1 MRSIFFSRS
10 LLEPFLRHI
19 CSKIIK
25 SKMNCNPTVS
35 KIKKTSLVF
44 FLILSSNAFSQN
56 INEKIKSF
64 ENNLNVWDKTKHKK
78 STLKERM
85 DFYEVNAISIAVVKD
100 YKIEWVKAYGF
111 ADVFEKRPTTTETLF
126 QAASISKSF
135 NSLGILKLVEAQKLN
150 LDQDINTFLKTWK
163 FPYDSIS
170 KGKKINIARLLNH
183 MAGLSVGGFGGYEKG
198 QALPSI
204 TQILDGVKP
213 ANSNAV
219 RSIFEPGLKFQYSG
233 GGTTVSQLILEDTT
247 GEKYADYMLKNVLSP
262 LGMTQSSFNQPPS
275 LSKKNL
281 LATGYNGK
289 IEVVGKYHVYPEKA
303 AAGLW
308 TNPTDL
314 AKYII
319 ETQLSLQ
326 GKSNKVLSKEMSI
339 KRLENNLGVFVQNYS
354 GTKYFGHSGGN
365 EGFVC
370 HYIGSLEDG
379 NGIAVMT
386 NGRNMQLINEVVSSI
401 ANLNHWKNYPLDPI
415 KESIS
420 LTIKKVAI
428 QNIDKGIELYKK
440 LKQTKPNDY
449 NFSDKSELNTL
460 GYEFLRNN
468 KIDDAIK
475 VFTLNIN
482 EFPDVANAYDSRGEA
497 YFNKKDYTASK
508 TDYKKV
514 LELEPTNQNAKEM
527 LHKIENILKK

>member
-1 MRSIFFSRS
+1 
-10 LLEPFLRHI
+10 
-19 CSKIIK
+19 
-25 SKMNCNPTVS
+25 MNYNPTVS
-35 KIKKTSLVF
+35 QMKNAIF
-44 FLILSSNAFSQN
+44 FLIFSSFTLAQN

-64 ENNLNVWDKTKHKK
+64 EHNLNAWDKTKHKK

-85 DFYEVNAISIAVVKD
+85 NFYEVNAVSIAVVKD
-100 YKIEWVKAYGF
+100 YKIEWIKAYGL
-111 ADVFEKRPTTTETLF
+111 ADVSEKRPTTTETLF

-170 KGKKINIARLLNH
+170 EGRKINIAQLLNH
-183 MAGLSVGGFGGYEKG
+183 TAGLSVGGFGGYEKG

-204 TQILDGVKP
+204 TQILDGAKP

-247 GEKYADYMLKNVLSP
+247 GEEYADYMLKNVLQP
-262 LGMTQSSFNQPPS
+262 LGMKQSSFNQPPS
-275 LSKKNL
+275 ANKKNL

-289 IEVVGKYHVYPEKA
+289 VEVVGKYHIYPEQA

-319 ETQLSLQ
+319 DTQLSLQ

-339 KRLENNLGVFVQNYS
+339 ERLENNLGVFVQNYN

-379 NGIAVMT
+379 NGIAIMT
-386 NGRNMQLINEVVSSI
+386 NGRNMQLVNEIVSSI
-401 ANLNHWKNYPLDPI
+401 ANLNHWKNYPFESI

-420 LTIKKVAI
+420 LTIKKVANK
-428 QNIDKGIELYKK
+428 NIDKGIELYKK
-440 LKQTKPNDY
+440 LKLTKPNDY
-449 NFSDKSELNTL
+449 NFSNASELNTL

-468 KIDDAIK
+468 KIDEAIK
-475 VFTLNIN
+475 IFTLNIN
-482 EFPDVANAYDSRGEA
+482 QFPDLANAYDSRGEA
-497 YFNKKDYTASK
+497 YFDKKDYQASK
-508 TDYKKV
+508 ADYQKV
-514 LELEPTNQNAKEM
+514 VELEPSNQNAKEM
-527 LHKIENILKK
+527 LLKIENILKK

>member
-1 MRSIFFSRS
+1 
-10 LLEPFLRHI
+10 
-19 CSKIIK
+19 
-25 SKMNCNPTVS
+25 MNYNPTVS
-35 KIKKTSLVF
+35 QMKNAIF
-44 FLILSSNAFSQN
+44 FLIFSSFTLAQN

-64 ENNLNVWDKTKHKK
+64 EHNLNAWDKTKHKK

-85 DFYEVNAISIAVVKD
+85 NFYEVNAVSIAVVKD
-100 YKIEWVKAYGF
+100 YKIEWIKAYGL
-111 ADVFEKRPTTTETLF
+111 ADVSEKRPTTTETLF

-163 FPYDSIS
+163 FSYDSIS
-170 KGKKINIARLLNH
+170 KGRKINIAQLLNH
-183 MAGLSVGGFGGYEKG
+183 TAGLSVGGFGGYEKG

-204 TQILDGVKP
+204 TQILDGAKP

-233 GGTTVSQLILEDTT
+233 GGTTISQLILEDTT
-247 GEKYADYMLKNVLSP
+247 GEEYADYMLKNVLQP
-262 LGMTQSSFNQPPS
+262 LGMKQSSFNQPPS
-275 LSKKNL
+275 ANKKNL

-289 IEVVGKYHVYPEKA
+289 VEVVGKYHIYPEQA

-319 ETQLSLQ
+319 DTQLSLQ

-339 KRLENNLGVFVQNYS
+339 ERLENNLGVFVQNYN

-379 NGIAVMT
+379 NGIAIMT
-386 NGRNMQLINEVVSSI
+386 NGRNMQLVNEIVSSI
-401 ANLNHWKNYPLDPI
+401 ANLNQWKNYPFESI

-420 LTIKKVAI
+420 LTIKKVANK
-428 QNIDKGIELYKK
+428 NIDKGIELYKK
-440 LKQTKPNDY
+440 LKLTKPNDY
-449 NFSDKSELNTL
+449 NFSNASELNTL

-468 KIDDAIK
+468 KIDEAIK
-475 VFTLNIN
+475 IFTLNIN
-482 EFPDVANAYDSRGEA
+482 QFPNLANAYDSRGEA
-497 YFNKKDYTASK
+497 YFDKKDYQASK
-508 TDYKKV
+508 ADYQKV
-514 LELEPTNQNAKEM
+514 VELEPSNQNAKEM
-527 LHKIENILKK
+527 LLKIENILKK

>member
-1 MRSIFFSRS
+1 MNHHPTISPMKNAI
-10 LLEPFLRHI
+10 LFL
-19 CSKIIK
+19 
-25 SKMNCNPTVS
+25 
-35 KIKKTSLVF
+35 
-44 FLILSSNAFSQN
+44 FLIFSSFTYAQN
-56 INEKIKSF
+56 VNEKIKSL
-64 ENNLNVWDKTKHKK
+64 ENNLNAWDKTKTKK
-78 STLKERM
+78 TTLKERM
-85 DFYEVNAISIAVVKD
+85 DFYEVNAVSIAVVKN
-100 YKIEWVKAYGF
+100 YKIEWTKAYGF
-111 ADVFEKRPTTTETLF
+111 ADVTEKRPASTNTLF

-135 NSLGILKLVEAQKLN
+135 NSLGVLRLVEAKKLN

-170 KGKKINIARLLNH
+170 KGKKINIAQLLSH
-183 MAGLSVGGFGGYEKG
+183 TAGLSVSGFGGYEKG
-198 QALPSI
+198 QALPTI
-204 TQILDGVKP
+204 TQILDGAKP
-213 ANSNAV
+213 ANSNTV

-233 GGTTVSQLILEDTT
+233 GGTTVSQLIVEDVT
-247 GEKYADYMLKNVLSP
+247 GEKYADYMLKNVLQP

-275 LSKKNL
+275 SDKQNL

-289 IEVVGKYHVYPEKA
+289 VEVVGKYHIYPEQA

-326 GKSNKVLSKEMSI
+326 GKSNKILSKEMSI
-339 KRLENNLGVFVQNYS
+339 KRLDNNLGVFVQDYN

-379 NGIAVMT
+379 NGVVVMT
-386 NGRNMQLINEVVSSI
+386 NGRNMQLINEIVSNI
-401 ANLNHWKNYPLDPI
+401 AYQNHWKNYPFEPI

-420 LTIKKVAI
+420 LTIKKIANQDI
-428 QNIDKGIELYKK
+428 EKGIELYKK
-440 LKQTKPNDY
+440 LKQTNPNDY
-449 NFSDKSELNTL
+449 NFSDANELNTL

-468 KIDDAIK
+468 KIDEAIK
-475 VFTLNIN
+475 IFSLNIN
-482 EFPDVANAYDSRGEA
+482 QFPDLANAYDSRAEA
-497 YFNKKDYTASK
+497 YFYKNDFAASK
-508 TDYKKV
+508 ADYQKV

-527 LHKIENILKK
+527 ISKIEKELKK

>member
-1 MRSIFFSRS
+1 
-10 LLEPFLRHI
+10 
-19 CSKIIK
+19 
-25 SKMNCNPTVS
+25 MNYNPTVS
-35 KIKKTSLVF
+35 QLKNAIIFF
-44 FLILSSNAFSQN
+44 FLIFSSFGFAQN
-56 INEKIKSF
+56 VNEKIKSF
-64 ENNLNVWDKTKHKK
+64 ENNLNAWDKTKTKK

-85 DFYEVNAISIAVVKD
+85 DFYEVNAVSIAIVKD

-111 ADVFEKRPTTTETLF
+111 ADVSEKRPTTTETLF

-135 NSLGILKLVEAQKLN
+135 NSLGILKLVESQKLN
-150 LDQDINTFLKTWK
+150 LDQDINAFLKTWK

-170 KGKKINIARLLNH
+170 KGRKINIAQLLNH
-183 MAGLSVGGFGGYEKG
+183 TAGLSVGGFGGYEKG

-204 TQILDGVKP
+204 TEILDGVKP

-247 GEKYADYMLKNVLSP
+247 NERYENYMLKNVLMP
-262 LGMTQSSFNQPPS
+262 LGMTQSSFSQPPS
-275 LSKKNL
+275 SDKKNL

-289 IEVVGKYHVYPEKA
+289 VQVVGKYHIYPEQA

-339 KRLENNLGVFVQNYS
+339 KRLENNFGVFVQNYN

-365 EGFVC
+365 DGFVC
-370 HYIGSLEDG
+370 HYIGSLEDS
-379 NGIAVMT
+379 NGVVVMT
-386 NGRNMQLINEVVSSI
+386 NGKNMQLVNEIVSSI
-401 ANLNHWKNYPLDPI
+401 ANLNQWKNYPFEPI

-420 LTIKKVAI
+420 LTIKKIAN
-428 QNIDKGIELYKK
+428 QDIDKGIMLYKNLK
-440 LKQTKPNDY
+440 LTKPNDY
-449 NFSDKSELNTL
+449 NFSNASELNTL
-460 GYEFLRNN
+460 GYEFLINN
-468 KIDDAIK
+468 KIDEAIK
-475 VFTLNIN
+475 IFTLNIN
-482 EFPDVANAYDSRGEA
+482 QFPDLANAYDSRGEA
-497 YFNKKDYTASK
+497 YFDKKDYQASR

-514 LELEPTNQNAKEM
+514 LELEPTNQNAEEM
-527 LHKIENILKK
+527 LSKIEKELKK

>member
-1 MRSIFFSRS
+1 
-10 LLEPFLRHI
+10 
-19 CSKIIK
+19 
-25 SKMNCNPTVS
+25 MNYNPTVS
-35 KIKKTSLVF
+35 QMKNAIFFF
-44 FLILSSNAFSQN
+44 FLIFSSFTLAQN

-64 ENNLNVWDKTKHKK
+64 EHNLNAWDKTKYKK

-85 DFYEVNAISIAVVKD
+85 DFYEVNAVSIAVVKD

-111 ADVFEKRPTTTETLF
+111 ADVSEKRPTTTKTLF

-135 NSLGILKLVEAQKLN
+135 NSLGILKLVESQKLN

-170 KGKKINIARLLNH
+170 KGKKINIAQLLNH
-183 MAGLSVGGFGGYEKG
+183 TAGLSVGGFGGYEKE

-233 GGTTVSQLILEDTT
+233 GGTTVTQLILEDAT
-247 GEKYADYMLKNVLSP
+247 GEKYEDYMLKNVLMP

-275 LSKKNL
+275 LDKKNL

-289 IEVVGKYHVYPEKA
+289 VQVVGKYHIYPEQA

-339 KRLENNLGVFVQNYS
+339 KRLENNFGVFVQNYN

-370 HYIGSLEDG
+370 HYIGSLEG
-379 NGIAVMT
+379 SNGVVVMT
-386 NGRNMQLINEVVSSI
+386 NGRNMQLVNEIVSSI
-401 ANLNHWKNYPLDPI
+401 ANLNQWKNYPFEPI

-420 LTIKKVAI
+420 LTIKKVAN
-428 QNIDKGIELYKK
+428 QDIDKGIELYKK
-440 LKQTKPNDY
+440 LKLTKPNDY
-449 NFSDKSELNTL
+449 NFSNASELNTL

-468 KIDDAIK
+468 KIGEAIK
-475 VFTLNIN
+475 IFTLNIN
-482 EFPDVANAYDSRGEA
+482 QFPDLANAYDSRGEA
-497 YFNKKDYTASK
+497 YFEKKDYKASRA
-508 TDYKKV
+508 DYQKV

-527 LHKIENILKK
+527 LRKIENILKK

>member
-1 MRSIFFSRS
+1 
-10 LLEPFLRHI
+10 
-19 CSKIIK
+19 
-25 SKMNCNPTVS
+25 MNYNPTVS
-35 KIKKTSLVF
+35 QMKNAIF
-44 FLILSSNAFSQN
+44 FLIFSSFTLAQN

-64 ENNLNVWDKTKHKK
+64 EHNLNAWDKTKHKK

-85 DFYEVNAISIAVVKD
+85 NFYEVNAVSIAVVKD
-100 YKIEWVKAYGF
+100 YKIEWIKAYGL
-111 ADVFEKRPTTTETLF
+111 ADVSEKRPTTTETLF

-170 KGKKINIARLLNH
+170 KGRKINIAQLLNH
-183 MAGLSVGGFGGYEKG
+183 TAGLSVGGFGGYEKG
-198 QALPSI
+198 QDLPSI
-204 TQILDGVKP
+204 TQILDGAKP

-247 GEKYADYMLKNVLSP
+247 GEEYADYMLKNVLQP
-262 LGMTQSSFNQPPS
+262 LGMKQSSFNQPPS
-275 LSKKNL
+275 ANKKNL

-289 IEVVGKYHVYPEKA
+289 IEVVGKYHIYPEQA

-319 ETQLSLQ
+319 DTQLSLQ

-339 KRLENNLGVFVQNYS
+339 ERLENNLGVFVQNYN

-379 NGIAVMT
+379 NGIAIMT
-386 NGRNMQLINEVVSSI
+386 NGRNMQLVNEIVSSI
-401 ANLNHWKNYPLDPI
+401 ANLNHWKKYPFESI

-420 LTIKKVAI
+420 LTIKKVANK
-428 QNIDKGIELYKK
+428 NIDKGIELYKK
-440 LKQTKPNDY
+440 LKLTKPNDY
-449 NFSDKSELNTL
+449 NFSNASELNTL

-468 KIDDAIK
+468 KIDEAIK
-475 VFTLNIN
+475 IFTLNIN
-482 EFPDVANAYDSRGEA
+482 QFPNLANAYDSRGEA
-497 YFNKKDYTASK
+497 YFDKKDYQASK
-508 TDYKKV
+508 ADYQKV
-514 LELEPTNQNAKEM
+514 VELEPSNQNAKEM
-527 LHKIENILKK
+527 LLKIENILKK